1 MKAFKKVSA
10 HYFYM
15 NTVFVYTTPHY
26 SHQALADKLEITTS
40 IKTPTGGLFSIPF
53 LGKILAARSI
63 QPQLRKLKPDVILTE
78 SMTRDLLAAHYYKR
92 KNRMTKIVSILAD
105 PKLHYIKEGY
115 DIDKMITY
123 GSLKS
128 VDWFL
133 CSGKQM
139 QDILPEKQR
148 IHSTVF
154 YPKMNYEPN
163 NFFPK
168 FKNKN
173 NFYFVGSLIKSKG
186 IDEMN
191 KFFVNSGDQL
201 IVYGDGPDK
210 YKLHRQISYRG
221 YNSNPHES
229 AIDEV
234 AYIVSFADFEP
245 FGLAPIEGML
255 FGAIP
260 FVSSRCG
267 CKEIVSQLD
276 PSLVFDTPEEIR
288 SMHHKLRENE
298 DLFKQ
303 YSKKAK
309 EIAEEYFK
317 LSSNS
322 YEKCVLD
329 IRLNVFHPFLYK

>member
-1 MKAFKKVSA
+1 
-10 HYFYM
+10 
-15 NTVFVYTTPHY
+15 
-26 SHQALADKLEITTS
+26 
-40 IKTPTGGLFSIPF
+40 
-53 LGKILAARSI
+53 
-63 QPQLRKLKPDVILTE
+63 
-78 SMTRDLLAAHYYKR
+78 
-92 KNRMTKIVSILAD
+92 
-105 PKLHYIKEGY
+105 
-115 DIDKMITY
+115 
-123 GSLKS
+123 
-128 VDWFL
+128 
-133 CSGKQM
+133 
-139 QDILPEKQR
+139 
-148 IHSTVF
+148 
-154 YPKMNYEPN
+154 
-163 NFFPK
+163 
-168 FKNKN
+168 
-173 NFYFVGSLIKSKG
+173 
-186 IDEMN
+186 
-191 KFFVNSGDQL
+191 L